1 MIPLAFNLFYA
12 GENSLGA
19 NIIEKLNLESAQ
31 FEIRQ
36 FPDGESYVRVDSE
49 VANRKV
55 ILIANLHQPDHK
67 FLCLAYLC
75 ETLKE
80 LGAAHITLI
89 SPYLPYMRQDIRFK
103 PGEAVT
109 SRIFARYLSGLV
121 DKLITID
128 PHLHRYNSLDE
139 IYSIPTTVLSANR
152 LIADWIKQNVNAP
165 LIIGPDSESA
175 QWAAET
181 AELVGCPHLVLE
193 KTRHGDRD
201 VEIAMPDI
209 SHLKDHSPV
218 LVDDIISTGR
228 TMIQTAQELRK
239 LGLKTPTC
247 IGVHALFSDDAFC
260 KMKDSNIMQ
269 IVTCDT
275 IPHKT
280 NGVSCS
286 PLLEDLV

>member
-228 TMIQTAQELRK
+228 TMIQTAERLK
-239 LGLKTPTC
+239 IMGLKAPTC
-247 IGVHALFSDDAFC
+247 IGVHAVFSESDYQ
-260 KMKDSNIMQ
+260 KLKISYITQ
-269 IVTCDT
+269 IVTSNA
-275 IPHKT
+275 IPHST
-280 NGVSCS
+280 NQVELCALI
-286 PLLEDLV
+286 PEI